1 MAKKGSKRSPISKD
15 ALWKE
20 QENKERRQFIIEQFF
35 PALKDATISVDEAGF
50 LLQGIVSLI
59 MEEAMETLKSTRM
72 RDIRSRIV
80 KKLCPNDERLLSI
93 GLLVELF
100 DSQTLFEARGNFEGM
115 RAILEQVKLDEMRAK
130 KLGDI
135 KMEWERYLTKV

>member
-20 QENKERRQFIIEQFF
+20 QENKEKREFVINQFF
-35 PALKDATISVDEAGF
+35 PALRDATISVDEAGF
-50 LLQGIVSLI
+50 LLQAATALI

-72 RDIRSRIV
+72 RDIRSRVV

-93 GLLVELF
+93 EHLVTLF
-100 DSQTLFEARGNFEGM
+100 DGQTLFEARGNMEGM
-115 RAILEQVKLDEMRAK
+115 KNVIEQIKIDEMK
-130 KLGDI
+130 GKTLGDL
-135 KMEWERYLTKV
+135 KVDWERYLTK